1 MIYYCDLNMH
11 TIFLV
16 RLFAGTS
23 DRSSESHPWL
33 RGAILETGDD
43 ETKRRF
49 LPLVVQSPE
58 RSTSAWEGLEGT
70 SLA

>member
-1 MIYYCDLNMH
+1 MH

-43 ETKRRF
+43 EIKRRF
-49 LPLVVQSPE
+49 LSLVVQSPK
-58 RSTSAWEGLEGT
+58 RSGTDLKLTKARKGLVAT
-70 SLA
+70 SLT